1 MPPSS
6 SVNGRPSTP
15 ISASRPHS
23 RLVEAGVLADHLAAV
38 LRVVPLQQAAYGVA
52 QGGLLTIECEVH
64 VSLVPLYRPR
74 IVPAMIWRW
83 ISLDPP

>member
-6 SVNGRPSTP
+6 SVNGRSEDAHLGELAPQL
-15 ISASRPHS
+15 
-23 RLVEAGVLADHLAAV
+23 LVEAGVLGDDLAAV
-38 LRVVPLQQAAYGVA
+38 LGVVPLQQAAYGVA
-52 QGGLLTIECEVH
+52 QRGLLTIEREVH
-64 VSLVPLYRPR
+64 VSRPSQSPR